1 MNGAFIQATELD
13 DYHSG
18 APLHSASV
26 LLPALL
32 AISDLSS
39 TPVSGANFLLAAIAG
54 FETGPR
60 IGAAIYGSQ
69 LLSRGWHSGPVF
81 GSPASALASSKL
93 LSLSPA
99 DTESAVGI
107 ACTQAGGL
115 MSAQYEG
122 MIKRVQHAF
131 ASRNGLFG
139 ALLASTGYVGIKK
152 VFERPYGG
160 FLAMF
165 SAGNGQS
172 PQWKIHEVVSGLS
185 KLWHTQ
191 RIRVKMH
198 ACVGGCHGQIE
209 VLEKMQR
216 AHPDRFSNTSDALA
230 KISKITVWLS
240 EPIFAHDGWLPEERP
255 LSATGA
261 QMCAAYIG
269 AVQLVERQVLLAQFA
284 ESKLDSD
291 DVWAL
296 VHKTEC
302 FHSEEFDKPDFI
314 CGASVRVE
322 FADGFVAED
331 KLDQPKGYDPLIEDE
346 DIREKWRKL
355 AGSVIEEERMRNI
368 EEAVLGLEEMKDVK
382 ELTVLLSG
390 VVGKALG

>member
-1 MNGAFIQATELD
+1 
-13 DYHSG
+13 
-18 APLHSASV
+18 
-26 LLPALL
+26 
-32 AISDLSS
+32 
-39 TPVSGANFLLAAIAG
+39 
-54 FETGPR
+54 
-60 IGAAIYGSQ
+60 
-69 LLSRGWHSGPVF
+69 
-81 GSPASALASSKL
+81 
-93 LSLSPA
+93 
-99 DTESAVGI
+99 
-107 ACTQAGGL
+107 

-165 SAGNGQS
+165 STGNGHS
-172 PQWKIHEVVSGLS
+172 PQWKIHEVVAGLS
-185 KLWHTQ
+185 KIWHTQ

-209 VLEKMQR
+209 VLERMQR
-216 AHPDRFSNTSDALA
+216 AYPERFSSTSDALA

-284 ESKLDSD
+284 DSKLDSD

-314 CGASVRVE
+314 CGARVRVE
-322 FADGFVAED
+322 FSDGFVTED
-331 KLDQPKGYDPLIEDE
+331 KLDQPKGYDPLIEDS
-346 DIREKWRKL
+346 DIRDKWRKL
-355 AGSVIEEERMRNI
+355 AGSVIEVERMRDI
-368 EEAVLGLEEMKDVK
+368 EEAVLGLEEVKDVK

-390 VVGKALG
+390 LVGRALG